1 MNVEEALKKHL
12 EKAENRLNIIK
23 GLINTY
29 LNEASEAKE
38 KGEWIRLGETCGTLI
53 NLAQQAVAL
62 EGIVQFLENQLEK
75 VDKK

>member
-12 EKAENRLNIIK
+12 EKAQNRLNIVK

-29 LNEASEAKE
+29 LDEASEAKE
-38 KGEWIRLGETCGTLI
+38 KGEWIRLGETCGALI

-62 EGIVQFLENQLEK
+62 EDMVQFLENQLEK
-75 VDKK
+75 EVRK